1 MNWLAKNLVS
11 VVAVGIALVFVVGLL
26 VKLIASF
33 ATEAP

>member
-11 VVAVGIALVFVVGLL
+11 VIGVAFVIGLL

-33 ATEAP
+33 TGEGP